1 MRKIRSLFLVLLLSP
16 ALLWAAP
23 ATSLRVEQAYSY
35 ATPAPG
41 ITAGGFLTI
50 VNAGAADRLLG
61 GESPAVGRVEIHEMS
76 MAGGVMRMR
85 ALSEGLAVPA
95 QGRLQLAPGG
105 YHLMLIEPK
114 QALTPGAKLPL
125 VLRFEK
131 AGRVE
136 VELEVRSRDADA
148 HSHTGH

>member
-1 MRKIRSLFLVLLLSP
+1 MRKFRQLFLALLLSP
-16 ALLWAAP
+16 TLALAAQSP
-23 ATSLRVEQAYSY
+23 SLRIEQAYSY

-61 GESPAVGRVEIHEMS
+61 AESPAVGRVEIHEMS
-76 MAGGVMRMR
+76 LAGGVMRMR

-114 QALTPGAKLPL
+114 QALALGAKLPL
-125 VLRFEK
+125 VLHFEK

-148 HSHTGH
+148 HSHAGH

>member
-1 MRKIRSLFLVLLLSP
+1 MRKFRQLFLVLLLSP
-16 ALLWAAP
+16 MLALAAP
-23 ATSLRVEQAYSY
+23 SLRVEQAYSY

-148 HSHTGH
+148 HSHAGH